1 MSCSAFLLGGLMKNK
16 GGVGLFQIS
25 QKETFSSLISTK
37 YSVATI
43 LALFRK
49 MRFFPLQF
57 GQEDNIS
64 GNSTERRVY

>member
-1 MSCSAFLLGGLMKNK
+1 MKNK

-49 MRFFPLQF
+49 MPFFPFSLGKKIIYLGIRLKGEF
-57 GQEDNIS
+57 TDLF
-64 GNSTERRVY
+64 